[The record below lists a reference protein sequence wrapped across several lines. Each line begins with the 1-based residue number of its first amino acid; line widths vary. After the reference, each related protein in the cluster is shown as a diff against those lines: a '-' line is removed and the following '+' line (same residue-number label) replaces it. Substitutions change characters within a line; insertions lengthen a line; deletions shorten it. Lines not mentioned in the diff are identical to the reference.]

1 MSVSHA
7 IAVGSSADVYL
18 ALLYWYRRHPMLGG
32 GAKYV
37 IVLGANEGGGVIYW
51 KGAKEWAIER
61 DSLKNK
67 QAYAK
72 KWGYELDIVDM
83 STKKR
88 YAHEWRESW
97 ERVDEVR
104 NSMKRYPDAEW

>member
-1 MSVSHA
+1 M
-7 IAVGSSADVYL
+7 
-18 ALLYWYRRHPMLGG
+18 LYWYRRHPSLGG

-67 QAYAK
+67 QNYVEN
-72 KWGYELDIVDM
+72 WGYELDIVDM

-88 YAHEWRESW
+88 RCPRSSLVTSDRAQEPQPKFLAI
-97 ERVDEVR
+97 VQG
-104 NSMKRYPDAEW
+104 